1 MPESRG
7 LSDRRRL
14 EELFMTK
21 SLLTLSG
28 AIFIGT
34 FLLSS
39 SAEAQRTDM
48 ADVES
53 IGSIITAT
61 YDVISGSAGEE
72 RDWDRFRELFT
83 EGATL
88 SYVTRDEDG
97 TYSRT
102 IRTPSSYIESSGA
115 ALERDGFFEKEI
127 HQVVES
133 YGMIAH
139 VFSTY
144 ESRRRESDT
153 APFARG
159 INSFQLMNDGNRW
172 WVVSIYWQSE
182 GAENPIPSR
191 YLSR

>member
-1 MPESRG
+1 
-7 LSDRRRL
+7 
-14 EELFMTK
+14 MTK

-28 AIFIGT
+28 VLFIGT

-39 SAEAQRTDM
+39 SAGAQRTEV
-48 ADVES
+48 ADGES
-53 IGSIITAT
+53 ISIIITAV
-61 YDVISGSAGEE
+61 YDVISGPAGEA
-72 RDWDRFRELFT
+72 RDWDRLRNLFT

-102 IRTPSSYIESSGA
+102 IRTPNSYIENNGPS
-115 ALERDGFFEKEI
+115 LERDGFFENEI

-153 APFARG
+153 QPFSRG

>member
-1 MPESRG
+1 
-7 LSDRRRL
+7 
-14 EELFMTK
+14 MTK

-28 AIFIGT
+28 TLFIGT

-39 SAEAQRTDM
+39 SAEAQRSDM

-61 YDVISGSAGEE
+61 YDAISGSAGEV
-72 RDWDRFRELFT
+72 RDWDRFRELFA

-97 TYSRT
+97 AYSRT
-102 IRTPSSYIESSGA
+102 IRSPSGYIESSGA

-127 HQVVES
+127 YQVAES

-144 ESRRRESDT
+144 ESRRRENDT

>member
-1 MPESRG
+1 MN
-7 LSDRRRL
+7 
-14 EELFMTK
+14 K

-28 AIFIGT
+28 AVFIGT

-39 SAEAQRTDM
+39 SAEAQQPER
-48 ADVES
+48 ADGES
-53 IGSIITAT
+53 ITSIITAV
-61 YDVISGSAGEE
+61 YDVISGPAGEA
-72 RDWDRFRELFT
+72 RDWDRLRNLFT

-102 IRTPSSYIESSGA
+102 IRTPNSYIENNGPS
-115 ALERDGFFEKEI
+115 LERDGFFENEI

-144 ESRRRESDT
+144 ESRRRESD
-153 APFARG
+153 AQPFSRG
-159 INSFQLMNDGNRW
+159 INSFQLMNDGKRW

-191 YLSR
+191 YLIR

>member
-1 MPESRG
+1 
-7 LSDRRRL
+7 
-14 EELFMTK
+14 MTK
-21 SLLTLSG
+21 SLLTLGG
-28 AIFIGT
+28 ALFIGT
-34 FLLSS
+34 FLLSLP
-39 SAEAQRTDM
+39 AEAQRTDSETDM

-53 IGSIITAT
+53 IGSIIIAT
-61 YDVISGSAGEE
+61 YDVISGSAGEQ
-72 RDWDRFRELFT
+72 RDWDRFRKLFA

-97 TYSRT
+97 AYSRV

-115 ALERDGFFEKEI
+115 ALERDGFFENEI

-144 ESRRRESDT
+144 ESRRRENDT

>member
-1 MPESRG
+1 MN
-7 LSDRRRL
+7 
-14 EELFMTK
+14 K
-21 SLLTLSG
+21 WLLTLSG
-28 AIFIGT
+28 TIFIGT
-34 FLLSS
+34 LLLSS
-39 SAEAQRTDM
+39 SAEAQRTEM
-48 ADVES
+48 VDVES

-61 YDVISGSAGEE
+61 YDAISGSAGEA
-72 RDWDRFRELFT
+72 RDWDRFSNLFA

-88 SYVTRDEDG
+88 GYVTRDEDG
-97 TYSRT
+97 SYSRT
-102 IRTPSSYIESSGA
+102 IRTPSGYIESSGA
-115 ALERDGFFEKEI
+115 SLERNGFFENEI

-139 VFSTY
+139 IFSTY

-153 APFARG
+153 EPFARG